1 MQTQEAIKT
10 EKALWHGLNSGLPQS
25 TLTGAEELA
34 LWDKNGANRPY
45 TRISVAKQA
54 LLRKRAEAEKS
65 KQD

>member
-1 MQTQEAIKT
+1 MQIQEPAESNPK
-10 EKALWHGLNSGLPQS
+10 LWHGFYSGLPQS

-54 LLRKRAEAEKS
+54 LLRKQNAAGTN